1 MERGPGLSCLNT
13 RTGTHVRGTV
23 LVRFC
28 EEHHEAEMAKLLG
41 CNLMHGKR
49 QRDFL
54 LGLSWCQPSLPI
66 KFTGGTAGT
75 FVMT

>member
-49 QRDFL
+49 
-54 LGLSWCQPSLPI
+54 
-66 KFTGGTAGT
+66 
-75 FVMT
+75 